1 MKRVKFDEMDSTSI
15 AALKYHKKS
24 ESLDVTFR
32 GSGNTYCYFDVCKED
47 YEKLLL
53 DKSLGEGFNAY
64 IKPNHG
70 FIQLDG
76 K

>member
-15 AALKYHKKS
+15 SALKYRKKP

-32 GSGNTYCYFDVCKED
+32 GSGNTYRYFDVCKGD
-47 YEKLLL
+47 YEKVLK
-53 DKSLGEGFNAY
+53 DESLGEAFNVY

-70 FIQLDG
+70 FIQLED